1 MGRKILNYSPVKVK
15 ISFVSTWSHVFRGN
29 IPREIAATT
38 MQYCAM
44 WIQHVLL
51 PIPLVE
57 KEKEEGGCLRRRIDF
72 QEAASQDEICYA
84 ILTT

>member
-1 MGRKILNYSPVKVK
+1 
-15 ISFVSTWSHVFRGN
+15 
-29 IPREIAATT
+29 
-38 MQYCAM
+38 M